1 MAQLQSPAGR
11 REGRWEGGRQAD
23 GKKSFLQ
30 AGSQP
35 KPPLYDLNKPFLGG
49 AVENNTIW
57 FPREELSEPTQVFS
71 MVGYPG

>member
-49 AVENNTIW
+49 AVENNTI
-57 FPREELSEPTQVFS
+57 
-71 MVGYPG
+71 